1 MHYID
6 RLNIL
11 PNTQQRFDNYFNS
24 QPELAH
30 LVNGNLKRD
39 SLVVSGKSGSGITHV
54 LNAICNTYIDQN
66 KKVLCINTQWLLHIE
81 KLLKFDHDSDMFLES
96 LMKFD
101 VIVIDNMQLLYSK
114 SKIKKQFMI
123 DIINF
128 ALINCK
134 SIILGCSNP
143 NKDFTKSKKISKEFN
158 FQRIELKELS
168 TYDVF
173 KALTNLCTP
182 EDEIPEALLYAI
194 SGYNGMIQQHINCLI
209 SVRFNPLLKTLNT
222 ETMSVKELD
231 KLFNLKSYFP
241 KQQFRKCFIQYKLY
255 FEKRDRVK
263 QIMSKK
269 PIV

>member
-11 PNTQQRFDNYFNS
+11 PNTQQRFGNYFNS
-24 QPELAH
+24 QSEILH
-30 LVNGNLKRD
+30 LVNGNSKSD
-39 SLVVSGKSGSGITHV
+39 FLVISGKSGSGITHV
-54 LNAICNTYIDQN
+54 LNAICNTYIGHN
-66 KKVLCINTQWLLHIE
+66 KKVLCINTQWLFHIE

-101 VIVIDNMQLLYSK
+101 VIAIDNLQLLYHK
-114 SKIKKQFMI
+114 SNVRKQFMI

-128 ALINCK
+128 AHINGK

-143 NKDFTKSKKISKEFN
+143 DRDFTKSKKLAQDFN

-194 SGYNGMIQQHINCLI
+194 SGYNGMIQQHIQCLI
-209 SVRFNPLLKTLNT
+209 SIRFNPLLKAIKGKDLAI
-222 ETMSVKELD
+222 EDYER
-231 KLFNLKSYFP
+231 LFNIKSYFP
-241 KQQFRKCFIQYKLY
+241 KQQFRKCFYQMKFDFTGISLSK
-255 FEKRDRVK
+255 
-263 QIMSKK
+263 MSH
-269 PIV
+269 